1 MKSILG
7 SFLNF
12 QKPARLVVWSNQR
25 AGEGGS
31 VSEGDRGREGPGL
44 NIRMVEPR
52 HRPLGSRFRLYKCL
66 FASKKPTAGSTPS
79 RRRLLDASY
88 LVGSVSQASN
98 DGGKIH
104 GNFRPTC
111 GWIASIQRALP
122 RPAPETRESNP
133 TDPTNVGSGAGGGG
147 GSGHVVPR
155 QYHKG
160 SAVPFL
166 GPTTDGHVSLSDGV
180 HVHSKGTKGTI
191 PVTGD
196 SGWQSET
203 GVGCLH
209 FLRGTGRPRPRPRTK
224 CLCV

>member
-1 MKSILG
+1 MPFRVKETHRRVSLPPEG
-7 SFLNF
+7 VCLT
-12 QKPARLVVWSNQR
+12 RLVS
-25 AGEGGS
+25 S
-31 VSEGDRGREGPGL
+31 GRC
-44 NIRMVEPR
+44 
-52 HRPLGSRFRLYKCL
+52 HRPATMEAKFTQI
-66 FASKKPTAGSTPS
+66 FAPKNAVEGHLP
-79 RRRLLDASY
+79 
-88 LVGSVSQASN
+88 
-98 DGGKIH
+98 
-104 GNFRPTC
+104 C

-122 RPAPETRESNP
+122 RPALQTRESNP

-166 GPTTDGHVSLSDGV
+166 GPTTDGHVSSSDGV

-196 SGWQSET
+196 SGGQSET

-209 FLRGTGRPRPRPRTK
+209 FLRGTRRPRPRPRTK
-224 CLCV
+224 RLCV